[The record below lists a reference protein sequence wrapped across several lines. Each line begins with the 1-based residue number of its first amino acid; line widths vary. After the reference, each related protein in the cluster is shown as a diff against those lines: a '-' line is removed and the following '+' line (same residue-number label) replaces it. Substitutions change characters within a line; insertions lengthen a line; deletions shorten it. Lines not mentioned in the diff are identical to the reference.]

1 MPGSANIHINI
12 GTTLTLKTYKIS
24 SQFLAFAPICNSYS
38 ICVLVVNNHTCSQ
51 CVKVAYCSLVPMAI
65 FFLLM
70 DYSSQ
75 FVSQQGCLARDHVS
89 SFLTAWYGLM
99 TDQVLATGI
108 NKSISDIFNFPVISL
123 PLLCPPSLYLEDAW
137 ALLSQFLLFCSFFKI
152 SRQDQYPHGMAEQ
165 HNRRNLGPW
174 NRADYPPWCICLS
187 LVVSKKKNSKLL
199 YYLRHCIFSFLYST
213 V

>member
-1 MPGSANIHINI
+1 M
-12 GTTLTLKTYKIS
+12 
-24 SQFLAFAPICNSYS
+24 
-38 ICVLVVNNHTCSQ
+38 CSQ
-51 CVKVAYCSLVPMAI
+51 CVKVAYCSLVPMTI

-99 TDQVLATGI
+99 TDQVLVTGI
-108 NKSISDIFNFPVISL
+108 NKSISDISGRCMGAAEPVFAFLFIFQNKQTRPIPPWNGRTTQQKKPGSLEQSWLPTLMYL
-123 PLLCPPSLYLEDAW
+123 PLSGC
-137 ALLSQFLLFCSFFKI
+137 FK
-152 SRQDQYPHGMAEQ
+152 
-165 HNRRNLGPW
+165 
-174 NRADYPPWCICLS
+174 
-187 LVVSKKKNSKLL
+187 KKKNSKLL